1 MWLEMDE
8 MEVAKLFNAGLI
20 SGCEEK
26 LFRLF
31 FFFAEPEE
39 GCQRC

>member
-26 LFRLF
+26 LFRLVF
-31 FFFAEPEE
+31 F
-39 GCQRC
+39 C